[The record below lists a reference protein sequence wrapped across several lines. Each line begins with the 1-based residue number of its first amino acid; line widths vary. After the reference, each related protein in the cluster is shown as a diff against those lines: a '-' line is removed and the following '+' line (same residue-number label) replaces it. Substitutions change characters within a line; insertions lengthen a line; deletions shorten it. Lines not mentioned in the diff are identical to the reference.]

1 VASLGYSIALDGT
14 TWTHL
19 ISLLAHRQGDR
30 MGQQNT
36 FRGLRDLGDKIL
48 GYKQL
53 KIAKRKNLYLDTAD
67 SIVAERGICAALSMM
82 WLKDKLENGV
92 SADRFF
98 VPKDDPFWEANVT
111 MYFPQALQ
119 AYKTYKADCANMN
132 ATAATTK
139 LAAHFGLNLYKKSDS
154 LKFQQQIPKAK
165 MELECS
171 GFIFHAIV
179 EGAGVAHDTALFRHD
194 T

>member
-1 VASLGYSIALDGT
+1 
-14 TWTHL
+14 
-19 ISLLAHRQGDR
+19 
-30 MGQQNT
+30 
-36 FRGLRDLGDKIL
+36 
-48 GYKQL
+48 
-53 KIAKRKNLYLDTAD
+53 
-67 SIVAERGICAALSMM
+67 
-82 WLKDKLENGV
+82 
-92 SADRFF
+92 
-98 VPKDDPFWEANVT
+98 

-139 LAAHFGLNLYKKSDS
+139 LATHFGLNLYQKSDS

-165 MELECS
+165 MERECS

-194 T
+194 TGSYRFFDPNIGEYQIESSKRIDFTRKYCALYEGINSKLGSCTFWNVKVMA